1 MRHTPK
7 QWLRDGNTVYA
18 LRDVIFAGKPAQEN
32 IFYCSV
38 QGVHMPDDEK
48 ENIARLIA
56 AAPGMLA
63 ALKTCRTVI
72 LAGAASG
79 LNLFVENIFNYSKY
93 GWTEW
98 VEEHIDPI
106 IRAAEVAE

>member
-1 MRHTPK
+1 MNAIPK
-7 QWLRDGNTVYA
+7 PWLRDGNTVYA

-38 QGVHMPDDEK
+38 QGAHLPDDEK
-48 ENIARLIA
+48 KNIARLIA

-79 LNLFVENIFNYSKY
+79 LNLSVENLFNSKY

>member
-1 MRHTPK
+1 MKDIPGP
-7 QWLRDGNTVYA
+7 WLREGNTVYA
-18 LRDVIFAGKPAQEN
+18 LRDIYFAGKPAKEN
-32 IFYCSV
+32 IFACSV
-38 QGVHMPDDEK
+38 QGVHMSDDEK
-48 ENIARLIA
+48 ADIARLIA

-63 ALKTCRTVI
+63 ALKKCRTVI

-79 LNLFVENIFNYSKY
+79 LNLFVENHLNPKY

-106 IRAAEVAE
+106 IRAAEEGE

>member
-1 MRHTPK
+1 MKQIPK
-7 QWLRDGNTVYA
+7 PWLRDGNTVYA
-18 LRDVIFAGKPAQEN
+18 LMDVIFAGKPAQEN

-38 QGVHMPDDEK
+38 QGAHLQDDEK
-48 ENIARLIA
+48 KNIAKLIA
-56 AAPGMLA
+56 AAPRMLA
-63 ALKTCRTVI
+63 ALKKCRTVI

-79 LNLFVENIFNYSKY
+79 LNLFVENHLNTKY

-106 IRAAEVAE
+106 IRAAEEGE